1 MCPAHI
7 MPQWL
12 AKLTPTMND
21 DGSYERWPA
30 LIQRY
35 ADVANRWHVLAE
47 QEWEAVRV
55 RILVLV
61 LTTLERR
68 LTAGKYLD
76 AARFVGSARDAL
88 EKGSDDHPKTLPVTL
103 VFHNYLRDLLVLSAH
118 GARIDDFLD
127 SFTQLECLLGSEEAS
142 DEDVQDDL
150 NDTILSAIEEA
161 CDAKERG
168 VLG

>member
-76 AARFVGSARDAL
+76 AARFVGSARDVLERGVGDYPKAL
-88 EKGSDDHPKTLPVTL
+88 PAVLTFSQ
-103 VFHNYLRDLLVLSAH
+103 YLYSLLSLNVA